1 MAPLHGYELFVEK
14 MVRLYPDAWHLVYAA
29 DEMARSELLSRLRLK
44 INMGTKEGRAPPTPE
59 HRREHRGGR
68 EGRRKEETPVTSKR
82 AREEDEERRSRGR
95 EKKASTGRR
104 RSRSR
109 SRRRRSGD
117 RKKGVEEE
125 KTKKDQKVGDMRWK
139 PGGGKY
145 GMLREEVKKEQR
157 LDQQDFVGGMKNP
170 METVEGLPPLQ
181 NLGRRILGAWE
192 RYCTKYSQALKV
204 GETYGMPE
212 CVLEW
217 RWIEKWK
224 EELRKLTGAK
234 GAAKVKLTE
243 KWSYE

>member
-1 MAPLHGYELFVEK
+1 M
-14 MVRLYPDAWHLVYAA
+14 
-29 DEMARSELLSRLRLK
+29 
-44 INMGTKEGRAPPTPE
+44 
-59 HRREHRGGR
+59 
-68 EGRRKEETPVTSKR
+68 TSKR

-192 RYCTKYSQALKV
+192 RYC
-204 GETYGMPE
+204 
-212 CVLEW
+212 
-217 RWIEKWK
+217 
-224 EELRKLTGAK
+224 AK
-234 GAAKVKLTE
+234 
-243 KWSYE
+243 